1 VGVTGEKRIILF
13 DLLDFSPLALVK
25 QRHSVIEL
33 GSSRLFLLGYSFYTV
48 QREVV
53 W

>member
-33 GSSRLFLLGYSFYTV
+33 ARFLAVGVGKTEAFCD
-48 QREVV
+48 
-53 W
+53 